1 VDPNQFLAGRRNI
14 NIYRATPHKTEPENN
29 GTQLQSAYGSGPSLV
44 RISGRGNG
52 GMPLEFTKETIDE
65 ILEWGIAAKPKYVA
79 GAGPVA
85 IKVVDP
91 LKIPNNKFQFY
102 LKERTPSNTVG
113 LRDSMTR
120 NADWVLVKLDAEN
133 GNDTIFSDTTIGVRF
148 ESVQGIPSPYNATE
162 ETLSDWG
169 LSVELTQVYNP
180 AENAE
185 ADPTNGV
192 IDWDVEWE
200 DNGKQWLTAVVDNDA
215 QSTPTS
221 GSLWLNWIRSGSNG
235 RGATF
240 DGYTHDFLSQDG
252 ITPLDPGQAY
262 ERIWNGRIAP
272 YGLTAREK
280 YSAANGRNT
289 YGFAWSGN
297 ATWLQNPMAEVHSF
311 ELVITPDKSKWTRC
325 PVIEMSDDEVKN
337 GNEGNM
343 SKFNMRLA
351 PSKDKNFQDI
361 PGSFGLSYFPGYVL
375 NLETGERMNI
385 AFGEDS
391 YLKGENGRDMIWNPT
406 DNIYNDNGNYPAIG
420 GKHFLYIFG
429 NGKHGIN
436 RNVPGDRYYGEE
448 EIHFDRFKKG
458 LQNTTAGGN
467 PSQLEKIKL
476 LSTVTWVI
484 PTYLAGGYDMT
495 DGIPP
500 TEVKFRVRVSKSYTS
515 YETNDDR
522 NDNLPFYEFDASEI
536 APKIS
541 NEIGRKNLDLVNI
554 VPNPYRGYS
563 EYENSPI
570 DSRVKITNLPPTC
583 TIRVYDMAGN
593 LIRTVD
599 KADENTYYEW
609 DLKNNSN
616 VPIASGLYLIHV
628 KAPGLGEKIVRWYG
642 IMHAVDLDTY

>member
-1 VDPNQFLAGRRNI
+1 
-14 NIYRATPHKTEPENN
+14 
-29 GTQLQSAYGSGPSLV
+29 
-44 RISGRGNG
+44 
-52 GMPLEFTKETIDE
+52 
-65 ILEWGIAAKPKYVA
+65 
-79 GAGPVA
+79 
-85 IKVVDP
+85 
-91 LKIPNNKFQFY
+91 
-102 LKERTPSNTVG
+102 
-113 LRDSMTR
+113 
-120 NADWVLVKLDAEN
+120 
-133 GNDTIFSDTTIGVRF
+133 
-148 ESVQGIPSPYNATE
+148 
-162 ETLSDWG
+162 
-169 LSVELTQVYNP
+169 
-180 AENAE
+180 
-185 ADPTNGV
+185 
-192 IDWDVEWE
+192 
-200 DNGKQWLTAVVDNDA
+200 
-215 QSTPTS
+215 
-221 GSLWLNWIRSGSNG
+221 
-235 RGATF
+235 
-240 DGYTHDFLSQDG
+240 
-252 ITPLDPGQAY
+252 
-262 ERIWNGRIAP
+262 
-272 YGLTAREK
+272 
-280 YSAANGRNT
+280 
-289 YGFAWSGN
+289 
-297 ATWLQNPMAEVHSF
+297 MAEVHSF

-500 TEVKFRVRVSKSYTS
+500 TEVKFRVRVSKAYTS
-515 YETNDDR
+515 YETDDDR
-522 NDNLPFYEFDASEI
+522 NDGLPFYEFDASEI